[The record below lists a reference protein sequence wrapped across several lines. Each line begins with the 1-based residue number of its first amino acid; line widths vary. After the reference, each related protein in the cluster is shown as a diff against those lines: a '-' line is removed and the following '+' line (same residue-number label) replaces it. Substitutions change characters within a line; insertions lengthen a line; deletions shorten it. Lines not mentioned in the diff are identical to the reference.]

1 MNTYIVKYLDGTDLK
16 VAFTQGVNQ
25 KEAEEEFKKAFPD
38 IGSEKIIE
46 VVNIDSMK
54 KSYGTTIAISKFI
67 SFIGWIG
74 IIIAIFI
81 FFTGSFIVVGI
92 GNTIGIITSSF
103 MLIIA
108 GQLTRATAEMA
119 NNVQLILDEIIYRN
133 SK

>member
-38 IGSEKIIE
+38 IGSEKIID
-46 VVNIDSMK
+46 VINIDSMQK
-54 KSYGTTIAISKFI
+54 NYGTTIAISKFI
-67 SFIGWIG
+67 SFIGWIILLWG
-74 IIIAIFI
+74 IFKLISFVGMFSAID
-81 FFTGSFIVVGI
+81 T
-92 GNTIGIITSSF
+92 ITSGL

-119 NNVQLILDEIIYRN
+119 NNVQSILDEIIYKN